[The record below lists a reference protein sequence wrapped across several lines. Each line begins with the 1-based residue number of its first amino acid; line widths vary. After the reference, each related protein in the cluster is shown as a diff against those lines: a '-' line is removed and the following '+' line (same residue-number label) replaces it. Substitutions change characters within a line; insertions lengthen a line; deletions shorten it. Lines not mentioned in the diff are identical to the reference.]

1 MFFVFAANAD
11 AVFLNN
17 KGMFIDLAQLTAQM
31 GTFIFGKNCHDH
43 VGLTLGITAAVA
55 SLLDRKSVV

>member
-17 KGMFIDLAQLTAQM
+17 KGIFIDLAQLTAQM
-31 GTFIFGKNCHDH
+31 PK
-43 VGLTLGITAAVA
+43 VPQS
-55 SLLDRKSVV
+55 SLVTSLI